1 MARERL
7 GILQRSKR
15 FANPPAVEKAA
26 VCTASPITMGI
37 LPLPIVPHV
46 TDVRRDRVADRPV
59 GGYRKRVLDIVV
71 AAVALLLLAPLMIGV
86 ALAVKL
92 SDRGPIFFG
101 QRRIGF
107 GNRPFVCWKFRSMA
121 VNGAEIF
128 ARHLATHP
136 GAAEEWARD
145 HKLKLDPRVTF
156 VGRFLR
162 LSSLDELPQLWNVLR
177 GEMSLVGPRPIV
189 DAEIVRYGDEID
201 FYHATRPGI
210 TGEWQ
215 VSGRSVTSYERRVE
229 LDKHYVSNWKLRR
242 DVGILVKTL
251 PAVILQKG
259 SC

>member
-1 MARERL
+1 M
-7 GILQRSKR
+7 QRSKQ
-15 FANPPAVEKAA
+15 FANPPVVEEVTART
-26 VCTASPITMGI
+26 VCLMTFGI
-37 LPLPIVPHV
+37 LPLPSVPHV
-46 TDVRRDRVADRPV
+46 ADVTRHLVAVRPV
-59 GGYRKRVLDIVV
+59 GGHRKRVLDIVV
-71 AAVALLLLAPLMIGV
+71 AGVALLLLAPLMIGV

-107 GNRPFVCWKFRSMA
+107 SNRPFTCWKFRSMA

-128 ARHLATHP
+128 SRHLATHP
-136 GAAEEWARD
+136 AAAEEWARD

-162 LSSLDELPQLWNVLR
+162 LSSLDELPQLWNVLL

-229 LDKHYVSNWKLRR
+229 LDKYYVANWKLRR
-242 DVGILVKTL
+242 DVGILVKTV